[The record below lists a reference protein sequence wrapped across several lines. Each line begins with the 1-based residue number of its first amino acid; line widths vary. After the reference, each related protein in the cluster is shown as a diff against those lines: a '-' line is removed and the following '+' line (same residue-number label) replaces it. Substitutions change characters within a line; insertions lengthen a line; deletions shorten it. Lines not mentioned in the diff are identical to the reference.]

1 MNKHLPVLILL
12 LGFGLVGCAT
22 NSETGFQIGFLNI
35 EVSEESQYIWD
46 TVLVEDYNNLNKNY
60 PRAEAIDI
68 NTGKKF
74 HMGKYGSWDEERT
87 VSDTRRFCEL
97 IYKAPCVTSRINDL
111 VLFKDLADYKSQLAA
126 REEENRAYKEN
137 QARIR
142 KEWEENS
149 KRREEEQRQK
159 KLAQQQEEKQRLIAS
174 LTKRC
179 EDYGFTGDNNIAAC
193 IQREA
198 QHDKELEMQKW
209 ELERTRIALQQAQS
223 RTYVQQQ
230 PEEEEVP
237 LLIQMLG
244 DIAVGVAENLS
255 DPTYIQLQQQQQQ
268 INNLKR
274 KNIFKDCKPNC

>member
-1 MNKHLPVLILL
+1 MNKHLPVLIVL

-22 NSETGFQIGFLNI
+22 PIQVSHPSEALSFVHEQVGGYLYLDSPKAQAINLKTGEKFHVANYRGSELTLKSSVVTWCSVVFNSECVLSRFND
-35 EVSEESQYIWD
+35 EVYYRDVQ
-46 TVLVEDYNNLNKNY
+46 DYRTQVSNKKQS
-60 PRAEAIDI
+60 DI
-68 NTGKKF
+68 R
-74 HMGKYGSWDEERT
+74 Y
-87 VSDTRRFCEL
+87 
-97 IYKAPCVTSRINDL
+97 A
-111 VLFKDLADYKSQLAA
+111 
-126 REEENRAYKEN
+126 EN

-149 KRREEEQRQK
+149 KRMAEEQLQR
-159 KLAQQQEEKQRLIAS
+159 KLNQEQEEKQTLIAS

-209 ELERTRIALQQAQS
+209 ELEKTRIALQQAQS

-237 LLIQMLG
+237 MLIQMLG
-244 DIAVGVAENLS
+244 DIAVGVAEGYKN
-255 DPTYIQLQQQQQQ
+255 QQ
-268 INNLKR
+268 IYQQPQQKQSIYRN
-274 KNIFKDCKPNC
+274 CKPNC